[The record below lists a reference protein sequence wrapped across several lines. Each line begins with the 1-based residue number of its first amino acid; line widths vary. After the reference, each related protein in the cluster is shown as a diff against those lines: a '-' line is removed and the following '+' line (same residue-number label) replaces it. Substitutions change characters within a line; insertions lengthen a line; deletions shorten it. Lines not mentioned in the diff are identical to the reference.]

1 MKNLKNYLGAGLIT
15 AGSLFFLT
23 FNLGSYNGMKGR
35 LEEEPDSVKAYEI
48 LAKFMDNYK
57 KPGFFERLDFG
68 SYLAAKEFY
77 EEGVKKAE
85 KEMENLEKQLDKL
98 VSKECGCLKKIGL
111 ENKELNLL
119 GCYDIDKDSIP
130 ECFYIT
136 SDNKELV
143 YYKQNDDGHGISF
156 IKKVE
161 LK

>member
-1 MKNLKNYLGAGLIT
+1 MKNLKNYISIGIIGLGLGIV
-15 AGSLFFLT
+15 
-23 FNLGSYNGMKGR
+23 NLWAYNKMKGR
-35 LEEEPDSVKAYEI
+35 LEEEPDNVKAYESS
-48 LAKFMDNYK
+48 AKIIDNYK
-57 KPGFFERLDFG
+57 KYNFIEKLDFG
-68 SYLAAKEFY
+68 GYLAAKKFN
-77 EEGVKKAE
+77 
-85 KEMENLEKQLDKL
+85 ENLEKSLDKL
-98 VSKECGCLKKIGL
+98 ISKECGCLKKIGL

-143 YYKQNDDGHGISF
+143 YYKKNDDGHGISL

>member
-1 MKNLKNYLGAGLIT
+1 MKNLKNLISAGLIGL
-15 AGSLFFLT
+15 GSLGFLT
-23 FNLGSYNGMKGR
+23 FNLGSYNEMKEK
-35 LEEEPDSVKAYEI
+35 LEEESDSIRAYEI
-48 LAKFMDNYK
+48 SAKIMDNYEK
-57 KPGFFERLDFG
+57 SGFFEKLDFG
-68 SYLAAKEFY
+68 HYLSAKEFN
-77 EEGVKKAE
+77 KKSENKAK

-143 YYKQNDDGHGISF
+143 YYKKNDDGHGISL